1 MWRSEAGGSGCL
13 GLVGRWD
20 AETRVGVWMCIA
32 PIVGVRRTLAGGA
45 WAGRHCA
52 AHGNRIL
59 MCNQVCIRARAAHTR
74 LARLHGH
81 RDWHPQGTIM
91 RGQCPG
97 VLELCERYAE
107 TFSVLIRSDGS
118 VGRVAFV
125 PRWVTRETGPAI

>member
-1 MWRSEAGGSGCL
+1 MYGCAL
-13 GLVGRWD
+13 PLSSVFAERWPVERGQD
-20 AETRVGVWMCIA
+20 DTVQLCD
-32 PIVGVRRTLAGGA
+32 
-45 WAGRHCA
+45 
-52 AHGNRIL
+52 GNRIL